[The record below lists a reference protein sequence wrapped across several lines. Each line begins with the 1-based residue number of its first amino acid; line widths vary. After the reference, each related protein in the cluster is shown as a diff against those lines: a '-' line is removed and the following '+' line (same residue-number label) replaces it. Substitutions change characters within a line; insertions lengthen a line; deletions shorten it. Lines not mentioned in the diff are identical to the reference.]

1 MRSQVCLCLTGKT
14 LQEDLDII
22 NKYRNYIDMVELR
35 VDHLANDE
43 RLYVRKFPELAG
55 LPCILTIRRTI
66 DGGAYYEGEATRTTL
81 FARALAF
88 ADQDTRKNFA
98 YIDLETDF
106 SVPSLEEAA
115 LAFGTKII
123 RSYHNMTGMEYNIAD
138 KIKKM
143 RITGHEIPKIACMPS
158 SLSDVT
164 KFFQEAKQ
172 LKKSE
177 QILCLMGE
185 YGLPSRILS
194 NHINSFLTYTS
205 PQEKIDLMKNI
216 GHIDPISLQDV
227 YNFRI
232 IDDNTKFYGI
242 TGYPLSITDSPKI
255 HNQGY
260 RDNGMNAAYIPLR
273 AKKVEEA
280 LEFAEEMKITG
291 LSVTIPHKEAIL
303 PDLQQVSEI
312 VGEIGACNTAVKQ
325 GDAWIGYNTD
335 AAGLQKALCDF
346 LGVKNLARKKV
357 AIIGAGGAAKAAAF
371 VVKQLKGKAC
381 VFNRTV
387 SKAKLVAER
396 FGFKYASLDPTSEDL
411 LETYSDL
418 IIQTTS
424 IGMGVPS
431 GTIKDD
437 ENQVDPIPFYT
448 FHGHE
453 AVYDIIYKPEETP
466 IMLRA
471 KAAGCT
477 VENGYSML
485 LNQAYGQ
492 FSLFT
497 GVEMNSS
504 SKITAKY

>member
-1 MRSQVCLCLTGKT
+1 
-14 LQEDLDII
+14 
-22 NKYRNYIDMVELR
+22 
-35 VDHLANDE
+35 
-43 RLYVRKFPELAG
+43 
-55 LPCILTIRRTI
+55 
-66 DGGAYYEGEATRTTL
+66 
-81 FARALAF
+81 
-88 ADQDTRKNFA
+88 
-98 YIDLETDF
+98 
-106 SVPSLEEAA
+106 
-115 LAFGTKII
+115 
-123 RSYHNMTGMEYNIAD
+123 
-138 KIKKM
+138 
-143 RITGHEIPKIACMPS
+143 
-158 SLSDVT
+158 
-164 KFFQEAKQ
+164 
-172 LKKSE
+172 
-177 QILCLMGE
+177 
-185 YGLPSRILS
+185 
-194 NHINSFLTYTS
+194 
-205 PQEKIDLMKNI
+205 
-216 GHIDPISLQDV
+216 
-227 YNFRI
+227 
-232 IDDNTKFYGI
+232 
-242 TGYPLSITDSPKI
+242 
-255 HNQGY
+255 
-260 RDNGMNAAYIPLR
+260 MNAAYIPLR

-471 KAAGCT
+471 KAAGCK

-497 GVEMNSS
+497 GVEMNPS